1 MYNTEKKMTTV
12 YILGIK
18 MRLEIVILICLVLGG
33 LISSTVYG
41 CKRESFI
48 DTPLGSELSYSMG
61 TGVKSSWEKP
71 GKHDQGSYMAKL
83 EANVG
88 GPIPL
93 PASELLIFADNK
105 FAPECCPSAYS
116 NSVGC
121 VCASS
126 EQMQYLNERGGNRT
140 LTSEY

>member
-1 MYNTEKKMTTV
+1 MYNMNV
-12 YILGIK
+12 YIFGQK
-18 MRLEIVILICLVLGG
+18 MRLEILMLICLVLGG
-33 LISSTVYG
+33 LIYSMVYG
-41 CKRESFI
+41 CNREGFG
-48 DTPLGSELSYSMG
+48 PGAALNYSMG

-71 GKHDQGSYMAKL
+71 RNQKRGSYMNKL

-93 PASELLIFADNK
+93 PANELLIFKENK
-105 FAPECCPSAYS
+105 FSPECCPSTYS
-116 NSVGC
+116 NSMGC